1 MNQLAPDPTAVSM
14 RQVLAQGR
22 FYEAITNRGFVGF
35 HATLSYSHAAG
46 EGVFVTTQTILREG
60 YFALHFDPSSAMP
73 DFSQVASVTLTLTL
87 VHASAAPVIAHIED
101 VDVADLSLEQ
111 QQHTINNQLIT
122 VSRVSGAPFVFN
134 ISIEPQPILLDGL
147 LLHNHDPEEPAVGV
161 AVTILGDAGITI
173 KNTDDEGRFRI
184 TALPI
189 SETVTLQFN
198 DNGTLSQRTVRP
210 AWGNGSM
217 AQTFS
222 LPSS

>member
-1 MNQLAPDPTAVSM
+1 MSRLAFAPAAVSM

-22 FYEAITNRGFVGF
+22 FYEAITNRAIVDFD
-35 HATLSYSHAAG
+35 ATLSYSHADG
-46 EGVFVTTQTILREG
+46 KGVFRTAQAILPQG

-73 DFSQVASVTLTLTL
+73 DLSKVGTVTLTLTL
-87 VHASAAPVIAHIED
+87 VHASAAPVSAHSQD
-101 VDVADLSLEQ
+101 VDAADLSLEE
-111 QQHTINNQLIT
+111 HEHIINNQL
-122 VSRVSGAPFVFN
+122 VKVLRVSAAPFVFD
-134 ISIEPQPILLDGL
+134 IAIEPQPILLDGL

-161 AVTILGDAGITI
+161 AVTILGYDAIKI